1 MSSNLQFIKEV
12 KGVNVSNLE
21 IPDCFSADY
30 DIYKVVLQNINGANN
45 DLYTRVIN
53 DSGTEISSGTKY
65 HYANH
70 EINDTGS
77 FGSNKNVDFNEFR
90 GVGFQ
95 SHSGSGTV
103 AYFYNPYVSSSYT
116 YVTSQTA
123 SLYSSA
129 TAMRAGKSIGVY
141 KNADTIAGFKIH
153 AVSNVF
159 YWIKVQVYGVK

>member
-1 MSSNLQFIKEV
+1 MSTNLQFIKEV

-21 IPDCFSADY
+21 VLNCFSADY
-30 DIYKVVLQNINGANN
+30 DIYKVILQNINGANN

-53 DSGTEISSGTKY
+53 NSGTEISSGSKY

-70 EINDTGS
+70 EINDSGS
-77 FGSNKNVDFNEFR
+77 FGANKNASFNEYR
-90 GVGFQ
+90 GMGYQ

-116 YVTSQTA
+116 YITSQTS

-129 TAMRAGKSIGVY
+129 TAMRAGKSMGVY
-141 KNADTIAGFKIH
+141 KNEDIITGFKIH

-159 YWIKVQVYGVK
+159 YWIKVQVYGVE